1 MFDRRRGYVPHAMNE
16 TDRAGDLEPERVVAA
31 LRRLRALTGDE
42 RGAQRVAWTDT
53 WARARAWLRE
63 ELAELPAEIEVEVDA
78 AGNLWAILR
87 GASEKTVLIGGHLDS
102 VPDGGWLDGALDVVA
117 GLEVLRALAATGE
130 PPVTLALVDWAD
142 EEGARF
148 GRSLLGSGL
157 AAGSI
162 QPGDVAGLTDRDGIV
177 LRDALGEHGVDLDA
191 ASAGGERLA
200 RAAAYV
206 ELHIEQGPVLE
217 REGLPLAVVTGTAGV
232 ERNAVAIRGEAVQ
245 GGAFPM
251 DARRDALVAGA
262 RLVLAVRAATPDADS
277 RATVGDARV
286 GPGIPTAVPG
296 SCDLV
301 VDQRHPD
308 AATLRA
314 MHEEV
319 RRDAE
324 RIAAEEGV
332 AITWRRIFAID
343 PIPFDE
349 RLVELADEVVREVA
363 GDSRR
368 LFSGALHDAAEVARA
383 GVPTV
388 MLFVQSLGGLS
399 HNRNED
405 TRPEDIE
412 TAVRALHRLVGR
424 VVERVAAGDL
434 ERAR

>member
-1 MFDRRRGYVPHAMNE
+1 MAAPDLDPA
-16 TDRAGDLEPERVVAA
+16 RAVAD
-31 LRRLRALTGDE
+31 LRALRELTEDD

-63 ELAELPAEIEVEVDA
+63 RLEPLPVTVDTDE
-78 AGNLWAILR
+78 AGNLWAVLPGARDETVIL
-87 GASEKTVLIGGHLDS
+87 GSHLDS
-102 VPDGGWLDGALDVVA
+102 VPDGGWLDGALGVV
-117 GLEVLRALAATGE
+117 GGVEVLRSIAAAGQPT
-130 PPVTLALVDWAD
+130 VTVALVDWAD

-157 AAGSI
+157 AAG
-162 QPGDVAGLTDRDGIV
+162 PVRPADVADLADRDGV
-177 LRDALGEHGVDLDA
+177 GLREALAAHGVDLDE
-191 ASAGGERLA
+191 ASRSGDRLA
-200 RAAAYV
+200 RAAAYL

-232 ERNAVAIRGEAVQ
+232 ERHAVAIRGETVQ

-262 RLVLAVRAATPDADS
+262 RLVLAVRAAAPDADS

-286 GPGIPTAVPG
+286 LPGIATAVPG
-296 SCDLV
+296 SCDLI

-308 AATLRA
+308 AATLRG
-314 MHEEV
+314 MHEDV

-324 RIAAEEGV
+324 LIAAEEGV
-332 AITWRRIFAID
+332 AITWRRIFWID

-363 GDSRR
+363 GESRR

-383 GVPTV
+383 GIPTV

-399 HNRNED
+399 HNRDED
-405 TRPEDIE
+405 TRPADLE
-412 TAVRALHRLVGR
+412 TAVRALHRLASRIVDG
-424 VVERVAAGDL
+424 VADGTI
-434 ERAR
+434 